1 MKLNTTEKFLL
12 IAQHPTK
19 GKFIISDTHINY
31 GISGS
36 LLIEMS
42 LDNRIIIEENKL
54 ILKSHKSSKDP
65 IVSEISAIIKNSKKP
80 RKIKYWVS
88 KLENKSRK
96 YKWIFLNKLEKD
108 RLMRIEKKKFLGLFS
123 YRRCYLIE
131 RKTRDDMIKQL
142 KDGVLYKKEL
152 SSENIVLLGLI
163 QATGMHKI
171 FTSDK
176 RELKSIKKKLKAIL
190 KDAPIAGAVDKTLK
204 EMQAAIIGAMAVS
217 IATTTVA
224 TSS

>member
-1 MKLNTTEKFLL
+1 MNLNTTEKFLL

-31 GISGS
+31 GIVGA
-36 LLIEMS
+36 LLIEMT
-42 LDNRIIIEENKL
+42 LDNKIIIEENKL

-65 IVSEISAIIKNSKKP
+65 IVSEISKIIKNSKKP

-108 RLMRIEKKKFLGLFS
+108 RLIRIEKKKFLRLFS

-142 KDGVLYKKEL
+142 KEGVLYKKEL
-152 SSENIVLLGLI
+152 CNENIVLLGLI

-171 FTSDK
+171 FTSDR
-176 RELKSIKKKLKAIL
+176 RELKAIKKKLKVIL

-217 IATTTVA
+217 IAATTVA
-224 TSS
+224 TSN